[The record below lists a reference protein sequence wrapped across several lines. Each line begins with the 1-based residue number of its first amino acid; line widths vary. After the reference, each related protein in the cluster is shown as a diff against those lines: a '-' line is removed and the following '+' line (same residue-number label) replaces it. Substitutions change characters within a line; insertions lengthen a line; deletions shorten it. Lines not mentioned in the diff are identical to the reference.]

1 MEPRPE
7 MKEKGRFRGCPLLA
21 NSSTSRGNEPKAGGA
36 GAGERGAAWS
46 RSAAGLGG
54 GERGRGGGDRV
65 SSPEALMNALKAQ
78 VHICR
83 VDVKTCSMI
92 DRRAA
97 VLSHEP
103 PQTESISRAGQN
115 QIPTLPRTAKCP
127 PQPLT

>member
-7 MKEKGRFRGCPLLA
+7 MKEKGRFRGCPLLV
-21 NSSTSRGNEPKAGGA
+21 NSGTSRGNEPKAGGA
-36 GAGERGAAWS
+36 GAGEREGGRPGAAAP
-46 RSAAGLGG
+46 RAGVGG
-54 GERGRGGGDRV
+54 REDEEGDRV

-83 VDVKTCSMI
+83 VDVKTCPMI

-103 PQTESISRAGQN
+103 PQTESISRVGRN
-115 QIPTLPRTAKCP
+115 QIPTLP
-127 PQPLT
+127 